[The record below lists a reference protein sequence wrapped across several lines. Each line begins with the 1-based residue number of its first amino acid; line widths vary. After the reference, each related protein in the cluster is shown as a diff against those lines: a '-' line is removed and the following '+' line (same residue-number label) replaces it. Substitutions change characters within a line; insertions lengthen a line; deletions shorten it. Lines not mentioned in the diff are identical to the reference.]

1 MQLTFARLTWIQQ
14 AYVGAGV
21 SAAMIGCFH
30 VFWLEPAR
38 GALVARQRALTAARR
53 ELAEAA
59 TTERSIPDILR
70 RRHVLNERLGELDG
84 AVPAALDAPGALRD
98 VQAIAEEAGLSITR
112 LTPAP
117 ALVRDAE
124 TEWTVTLEF
133 EAAYNDLV
141 RFLQAVADERRL
153 LTVTAL
159 RLHSPG
165 TAADGITVTGS
176 CRVTAFVHRHATDAP
191 GHADSTPNAATRTA
205 DTTRVAG
212 ERDQPTEG
220 LP

>member
-1 MQLTFARLTWIQQ
+1 MQLTLARLTWLQQ
-14 AYVGAGV
+14 AYVGASV
-21 SAAMIGCFH
+21 CAAMVGCFH

-38 GALVARQRALTAARR
+38 SALVAQQRALTAARR

-59 TTERSIPDILR
+59 TTARSIPEILR
-70 RRHVLNERLGELDG
+70 RRRVLNDRLAALDG
-84 AVPAALDAPGALRD
+84 AEAAPPDAPGALRD

-117 ALVRDAE
+117 AVVRDAE
-124 TEWTVTLEF
+124 TEWAVTLEF
-133 EAAYNDLV
+133 EAAYNELV
-141 RFLQAVADERRL
+141 RFLKAVAHEPRL

-176 CRVTAFVHRHATDAP
+176 CRVTAFVHRHATEAP
-191 GHADSTPNAATRTA
+191 GHAGNTPDAATRTA
-205 DTTRVAG
+205 DMTPAAG
-212 ERDQPTEG
+212 EHDEPAEG

>member
-1 MQLTFARLTWIQQ
+1 M
-14 AYVGAGV
+14 
-21 SAAMIGCFH
+21 
-30 VFWLEPAR
+30 
-38 GALVARQRALTAARR
+38 
-53 ELAEAA
+53 
-59 TTERSIPDILR
+59 
-70 RRHVLNERLGELDG
+70 LNERLADST
-84 AVPAALDAPGALRD
+84 AQSPAALDAPGALRD

-117 ALVRDAE
+117 AVVRDAE

-141 RFLQAVADERRL
+141 RFLQAVADEPRL

-176 CRVTAFVHRHATDAP
+176 CRVTAFVHRHATEAP
-191 GHADSTPNAATRTA
+191 GHADSTPDAATRTA

-212 ERDQPTEG
+212 ERDRADRGPAMNVLFGCSAALVLLCALPSTIAAQQPTPFTSGPDIVTATRDPFVRAAAPVAQEAS
-220 LP
+220 PPRAADPRRRIARCVD

>member
-1 MQLTFARLTWIQQ
+1 MH
-14 AYVGAGV
+14 
-21 SAAMIGCFH
+21 S
-30 VFWLEPAR
+30 
-38 GALVARQRALTAARR
+38 TAQ
-53 ELAEAA
+53 
-59 TTERSIPDILR
+59 I
-70 RRHVLNERLGELDG
+70 
-84 AVPAALDAPGALRD
+84 PAALDAPGALRD
-98 VQAIAEEAGLSITR
+98 VQAIAEEAGLSMTR

-165 TAADGITVTGS
+165 TAADGITGDAVAVVSPPS
-176 CRVTAFVHRHATDAP
+176 CIATRARRRVTQTARQMGDAY
-191 GHADSTPNAATRTA
+191 G
-205 DTTRVAG
+205 
-212 ERDQPTEG
+212 
-220 LP
+220 